1 MKIKDLE
8 QAAME
13 ELKEEQETMVKEE
26 LKERIREIRAT
37 EKVLGKLKTKY
48 QDLLERDFD
57 EF

>member
-1 MKIKDLE
+1 MKIRDLE